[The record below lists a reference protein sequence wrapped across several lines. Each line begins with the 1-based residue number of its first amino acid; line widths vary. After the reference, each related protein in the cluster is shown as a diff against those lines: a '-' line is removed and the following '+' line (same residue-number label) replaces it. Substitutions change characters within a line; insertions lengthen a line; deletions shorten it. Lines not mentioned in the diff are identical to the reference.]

1 MRARIKRKKQ
11 TCGLPLGKGAHDLG
25 VVHDE
30 SRGDAGNLEEL
41 ANKFVKETGGGPGG
55 RAIDLVLDA
64 KLVQELAGL

>member
-1 MRARIKRKKQ
+1 
-11 TCGLPLGKGAHDLG
+11 